1 MVARPIICVLL
12 GISTKNKNLNI
23 LNMTLGTP
31 INSSN
36 NNNNNLNFFNNKKEF
51 NANNFHNDLFI

>member
-1 MVARPIICVLL
+1 MFNNANQYSSRQVPLEFNT
-12 GISTKNKNLNI
+12 G
-23 LNMTLGTP
+23 TLGTS